1 MRTAALIT
9 GVLGLGVAVA
19 GLAAPTGP
27 HVNAAPSPRPLATA
41 PCPAG
46 PPGSLTL
53 YGLTATIGKPTRD
66 TGGQTARLKPGYV
79 FQVMQV
85 TLRNKGTYAY
95 RYNPLDFVLL
105 DDGARDYGESGAY
118 DDNLAQKIDTGTLSP
133 GHSIHGQIAFIVPR
147 RTTLAAIR
155 WTPVGL
161 GLNNYKAHL
170 DTSNRI
176 IRLPGYSGSGAP
188 CPAGPTGSFTLDG
201 LIVSFGALK
210 PDGATSDLLKPGQ
223 AFRALTV
230 TLTNH
235 GHYSYAYNPNDF
247 AVMDA
252 GARLYGQATPYDD
265 RLAQPLSTGK
275 LGPGQRITAG
285 LAYAL
290 PTSLKAVAIRW
301 QPIGL
306 GLDAKPSPTIGD
318 YTIRLRS

>member
-1 MRTAALIT
+1 MRAAALIT

-46 PPGSLTL
+46 PPGSFTL

-85 TLRNKGTYAY
+85 TVRNKGTYAY
-95 RYNPLDFVLL
+95 RYTPLDFVLL

-118 DDNLAQKIDTGTLSP
+118 DDN
-133 GHSIHGQIAFIVPR
+133 
-147 RTTLAAIR
+147 
-155 WTPVGL
+155 
-161 GLNNYKAHL
+161 
-170 DTSNRI
+170 
-176 IRLPGYSGSGAP
+176 
-188 CPAGPTGSFTLDG
+188 
-201 LIVSFGALK
+201 
-210 PDGATSDLLKPGQ
+210 
-223 AFRALTV
+223 
-230 TLTNH
+230 
-235 GHYSYAYNPNDF
+235 
-247 AVMDA
+247 
-252 GARLYGQATPYDD
+252 
-265 RLAQPLSTGK
+265 LAQPLSTGK